1 MVCRGAQ
8 CSADDG
14 DRREERNST
23 DATTKWNLALC
34 GVARGAW
41 WNAGVPTLWLA
52 LGVTTYWLGKRSKV
66 GGRMAFEELWLLA
79 ECPNLILSA
88 PTHATHDT
96 R

>member
-14 DRREERNST
+14 DRREERNSS
-23 DATTKWNLALC
+23 DSTTIWNLVLC

-52 LGVTTYWLGKRSKV
+52 LGVSLTGWVRGRRLEV
-66 GGRMAFEELWLLA
+66 G
-79 ECPNLILSA
+79 
-88 PTHATHDT
+88 
-96 R
+96 

>member
-52 LGVTTYWLGKRSKV
+52 LGVSLTGWERGRRSEV
-66 GGRMAFEELWLLA
+66 GWPLRNFGY
-79 ECPNLILSA
+79 
-88 PTHATHDT
+88 
-96 R
+96 

>member
-14 DRREERNST
+14 DRREDRNST

-41 WNAGVPTLWLA
+41 WNAGVPTPVASDWA
-52 LGVTTYWLGKRSKV
+52 
-66 GGRMAFEELWLLA
+66 
-79 ECPNLILSA
+79 
-88 PTHATHDT
+88 
-96 R
+96 